1 MCRCVP
7 NHLDYHIYPHIPTH
21 IYPLTYTHSHILINI
36 NIFSHILQS
45 TNNMTDNTRMQ
56 SLGGY
61 IVLTIA
67 ILFLFLAFSHFM
79 NYTKITNE
87 PLAILQS
94 EQPVP
99 DVIES
104 MMEKRQPIIFLYEL
118 ELWDG
123 IDLLIGYPYD
133 EISAVLKDNRDLI
146 RAIKTTYLRP
156 FSLSFTKDWKIT
168 LENKTDTW
176 DVLQT
181 TPLKETAYG
190 HFIANLSGLMVVCI
204 IHPTKINKSGPSIT
218 ELVKSGFD
226 FKTALATQQDSD
238 TVQDSNTAS
247 DPATNTTL
255 PADDPTRAK
264 FDYITVPVRPSNMI
278 YIPYGW
284 YYWIYCGQ
292 TGSYCTYLDIYN
304 LTWFG

>member
-1 MCRCVP
+1 M
-7 NHLDYHIYPHIPTH
+7 LDGSYA
-21 IYPLTYTHSHILINI
+21 
-36 NIFSHILQS
+36 
-45 TNNMTDNTRMQ
+45 Q

-61 IVLTIA
+61 IVLA
-67 ILFLFLAFSHFM
+67 IVSLFLFLAFSHFM

-99 DVIES
+99 DVIET

-123 IDLLIGYPYD
+123 IDLLIGYPHD
-133 EISAVLKDNRDLI
+133 EISAVLKDNRELI
-146 RAIKTTYLRP
+146 KTIKTTFLRP

-168 LENKTDTW
+168 LENKNDTW
-176 DVLQT
+176 DILPI
-181 TPLKETAYG
+181 TPVRETAYG
-190 HFIANLSGLMVVCI
+190 HFIANLSGLMVVCL

-238 TVQDSNTAS
+238 TVSNSKTAD
-247 DPATNTTL
+247 DPATDATA
-255 PADDPTRAK
+255 PADDPATDATAPADDPARAK

>member
-1 MCRCVP
+1 MVESVQQ
-7 NHLDYHIYPHIPTH
+7 I
-21 IYPLTYTHSHILINI
+21 
-36 NIFSHILQS
+36 
-45 TNNMTDNTRMQ
+45 
-56 SLGGY
+56 GGY
-61 IVLTIA
+61 ISLFII

-87 PLAILQS
+87 PLSILQS

-99 DVIES
+99 EVIEN

-123 IDLLIGYPYD
+123 VDLLIGYPYE
-133 EISAVLKDNRDLI
+133 EISTVLKDNRELI
-146 RAIKTTYLRP
+146 KAIKTIYLKP
-156 FSLSFTKDWKIT
+156 YSLSFTKDWKIT

-176 DVLQT
+176 DSLAM
-181 TPLKETAYG
+181 TPTREMSYG
-190 HFIANLSGLMVVCI
+190 HFLANLSGLMVICL
-204 IHPTKINKSGPSIT
+204 IHPNKINKSGPSIA
-218 ELVKSGFD
+218 ELCKSGFD
-226 FKTALATQQDSD
+226 FKTTLTQQQDSD
-238 TVQDSNTAS
+238 DTQNDTTNKP
-247 DPATNTTL
+247 DATNDTL
-255 PADDPTRAK
+255 KPK

-304 LTWFG
+304 QTWFG

>member
-1 MCRCVP
+1 
-7 NHLDYHIYPHIPTH
+7 
-21 IYPLTYTHSHILINI
+21 
-36 NIFSHILQS
+36 
-45 TNNMTDNTRMQ
+45 
-56 SLGGY
+56 
-61 IVLTIA
+61 
-67 ILFLFLAFSHFM
+67 M

-176 DVLQT
+176 DVLPA

-190 HFIANLSGLMVVCI
+190 HFIANLSGLMVICI
-204 IHPTKINKSGPSIT
+204 IHPTKINKSGPSVP
-218 ELVKSGFD
+218 ELFKAGFD
-226 FKTALATQQDSD
+226 FKTALTTQQDSD
-238 TVQDSNTAS
+238 SETADVS
-247 DPATNTTL
+247 TKD
-255 PADDPTRAK
+255 K

-284 YYWIYCGQ
+284 YYWVYCGQ
-292 TGSYCTYLDIYN
+292 TGSYCSYLDIYN